1 VRLTAAF
8 MLVTMGALVAAATAG
23 AQESAAQ
30 LRARFQQESNAIRKA
45 KMMVKL
51 GDLQSMEVQKDLAG
65 DHFPEALAT
74 IEQYSDETAE
84 SSRALDALNVN
95 AEKHPRGFR
104 ELQISIR
111 EFLRRLTETT
121 ASLTGEEQEP
131 MLKVRKNIEET
142 NQHLIHE
149 LFPARPAPGTQG
161 Q

>member
-1 VRLTAAF
+1 MGTLAA
-8 MLVTMGALVAAATAG
+8 VGPAG

-30 LRARFQQESNAIRKA
+30 LRARFHQESNAIRKA
-45 KMMVKL
+45 KLMVKL
-51 GDLQSMEVQKDLAG
+51 GDLQSTEVQKDLAR

-74 IEQYSDETAE
+74 LEQYRDETAE

-111 EFLRRLTETT
+111 EFLRRLSEATVN
-121 ASLTGEEQEP
+121 LTGDEQEP
-131 MLKVRKNIEET
+131 ILKARKDLEET
-142 NQHLIHE
+142 NQYLIHE

-161 Q
+161 R